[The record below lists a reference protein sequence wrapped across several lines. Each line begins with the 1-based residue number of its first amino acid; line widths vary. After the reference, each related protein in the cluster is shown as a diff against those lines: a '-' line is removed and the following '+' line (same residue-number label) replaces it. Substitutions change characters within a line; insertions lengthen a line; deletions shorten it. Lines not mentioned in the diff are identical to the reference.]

1 MYPLMLQ
8 MFFQLVKSI
17 ILLNFLHN
25 VRKHVMPKSYL
36 CLDDLAKKKIKKNF
50 QKKDIIKPIDYA
62 QEKLMTLIV
71 LEN

>member
-1 MYPLMLQ
+1 
-8 MFFQLVKSI
+8 
-17 ILLNFLHN
+17 
-25 VRKHVMPKSYL
+25 MPKSYL

-71 LEN
+71 LENQLEAKDYYIFVRYFIFANDMNSFKNVSAP